1 MSARKVQLRLYAVFG
16 LVLGL
21 VQSRRRDASTSSTGP
36 DGCVANVNGTNI
48 HVSTQ
53 EQCPTGF
60 DSCCI
65 SKSNGPNMCSNAEDC
80 DELLAI
86 GGIIISVIVVSCI
99 VGSIMLCRNKQG
111 PCSSCNGGAEQRRRQ
126 QQQQQ
131 QQQGVQQQQ
140 HQQGVQMPAWPAGGA
155 QVGQPVVGQP
165 MVAGGFNH
173 ATGQPIGVVQPVQ
186 PMLAVTVPPGIE
198 PGAMLMITTPT
209 GQQLQVQVPAG
220 TGPGSVFNV
229 QVPPSTPQPIQA
241 TVVQATAARVV

>member
-1 MSARKVQLRLYAVFG
+1 MTSLSCFRFSCMSARKAQLRLAVFG

-21 VQSRRRDASTSSTGP
+21 VQSRRRDGSTSSTGP

-65 SKSNGPNMCSNAEDC
+65 SKSNGPNMCSSAEDC
-80 DELLAI
+80 DEMLAI

-99 VGSIMLCRNKQG
+99 VGSLILCRNKQG
-111 PCSSCNGGAEQRRRQ
+111 PCSSCNGGAEQRRQ
-126 QQQQQ
+126 
-131 QQQGVQQQQ
+131 QQQQ

-173 ATGQPIGVVQPVQ
+173 STGQPIGVVQPVQ